1 MMGPHDL
8 LLVVDVQNDFCPGGN
23 LPVADGHRVVPVI
36 NRLLPRFRNVVLT
49 QDWHPSDHASFA
61 SMHAGKS
68 PYDTIS
74 MPYGE
79 QTLWPDHCIQGSEG
93 ASFHPDLETDG
104 ALAVIRKGMNASIDS
119 YSAFTENDRST
130 PTGLGGLLGTLHIQ
144 RVFLV
149 GLAFDFCVGWS
160 ASDARAGPHLWQWA
174 TENWDVLRLMVP
186 AWTLLVVVYATF
198 FAGLFRRLETKNWL
212 RMLVYAPLVLGLI
225 DLGENV
231 QVIAMLAQYPDV
243 SPSQVATASAFTVAK
258 GYGFAGCIGYG
269 FALLLIAGAKRL
281 FRRSA

>member
-23 LPVADGHRVVPVI
+23 LPVADGDQVVPVI
-36 NRLLPRFRNVVLT
+36 NRLLPQFRNVVLT

-130 PTGLGGLLGTLHIQ
+130 PTGLGGLLGPVPLLIRATQQEVRPVVKRMQLGRSLQEPGGDVVARGQIQ
-144 RVFLV
+144 
-149 GLAFDFCVGWS
+149 ATQS
-160 ASDARAGPHLWQWA
+160 ERAVQPGP
-174 TENWDVLRLMVP
+174 R
-186 AWTLLVVVYATF
+186 
-198 FAGLFRRLETKNWL
+198 
-212 RMLVYAPLVLGLI
+212 
-225 DLGENV
+225 
-231 QVIAMLAQYPDV
+231 
-243 SPSQVATASAFTVAK
+243 QVAVACV
-258 GYGFAGCIGYG
+258 AGGDTQQ
-269 FALLLIAGAKRL
+269 LDS
-281 FRRSA
+281 RSMVVPPA